1 VSRREDEMK
10 RYLGLL
16 CACAGSFL
24 LSGVSASA
32 VTPLTGTYEGKL
44 RCTTTTDGVVEK
56 TKQDVSV
63 AVVDGGA
70 SEGVTLE
77 IAGVDDRIVG
87 LLIEDAVKSDRGIL
101 PAVSCDYSDFEQ
113 EGLVVRLEARTKNGA
128 ASLKGTVL
136 RQSISAKSSSSC
148 SLDVKRVSTE
158 TPGIDA
164 CIHIEPI

>member
-1 VSRREDEMK
+1 VKPRREEAMK
-10 RYLGLL
+10 LRFRLL
-16 CACAGSFL
+16 CALAGSAL
-24 LSGVSASA
+24 AGTSAGA

-44 RCTTTTDGVVEK
+44 RCTTTTNGVVEK

-70 SEGVTLE
+70 EDGVTLE

-113 EGLVVRLEARTKNGA
+113 EGLVVRLDARTKNGA
-128 ASLKGTVL
+128 ASLKGVVL
-136 RQSISAKSSSSC
+136 RQSISTKSSSSC
-148 SLDVKRVSTE
+148 QLDVKRVSTE
-158 TPGIDA
+158 TPDIDV
-164 CIHIEPI
+164 CIHVVPI